1 LIPGTGTGGATNPPS
16 TDPASMPVGE
26 EEEEEE
32 EEAEEKEGP
41 GLDLPM
47 TMSASVILTHLP
59 RDASLSCPRRVVFR
73 VVSCLGW
80 CWVVLV
86 VMVMKLMT
94 IFDSPDCMLVGDWEG
109 FLEVIGRILL
119 MFFFFLFII
128 S

>member
-1 LIPGTGTGGATNPPS
+1 MASSTPLLIPGTGTGGATTPPS

-59 RDASLSCPRRVVFR
+59 RDASVALAEV
-73 VVSCLGW
+73 
-80 CWVVLV
+80 
-86 VMVMKLMT
+86 
-94 IFDSPDCMLVGDWEG
+94 EG
-109 FLEVIGRILL
+109 LDRGKGE
-119 MFFFFLFII
+119 
-128 S
+128 